1 MGETEEREMVDLF
14 VAGGG
19 VNGCA
24 IARDAAG
31 RGQSVVLAEQG
42 DLASATSSASSKLIH
57 GGLRYLETYE
67 FKLVREAL
75 RERAVLLAALPHIAW
90 PMRFVLPHHTGL
102 RPRWMLRAGLFLYDH
117 LASRGGL
124 PASRAVNL
132 TTHPAGR
139 LLKSS
144 FTSGFEYS
152 DGWVDDSRLVV
163 LNARDARERGAEILT
178 RAKVTSARRHA
189 DHWEIEIDRGGVL
202 EIRRARM
209 LVNAAGPWA
218 GLLSEHIGPRHG
230 LRLVRG
236 SHIVVPRLEGH
247 DQPYI
252 LQGHD
257 GRIVFLIPFEEDFTL
272 IGTTEAEHGADP
284 ASAECSEAET
294 EYLIA
299 FVNDYLAKPVTK
311 SDIVWSFSGVR
322 PLIESGGDAT
332 SASRDYQLVRDDKG
346 GAPLLTV
353 LGGKITAY
361 RILAEQ
367 ALDKLGVP
375 GAWTAGAALPGG
387 DFDRAEKPAMVKALV
402 ADYPFL
408 TETWARRLV
417 TAYGTDARRILGA
430 AKSTQDLGGDFGATL
445 TAAEVHHMMV
455 HEFARTAEDIVW
467 RRSKLGLKL
476 SEDEIAGL
484 AAWLAGKDRS

>member
-1 MGETEEREMVDLF
+1 MTGTTQSDIADLF

-19 VNGCA
+19 VNGAA

-31 RGQSVVLAEQG
+31 RGLSVVLAEQG

-75 RERAVLLAALPHIAW
+75 RERAVLLDALPHIAW
-90 PMRFVLPHHTGL
+90 PMRFILPHHKGL

-124 PASRAVNL
+124 AASRAVNL
-132 TTHPAGR
+132 TTHPGGR
-139 LLKSS
+139 LLKPA
-144 FTSGFEYS
+144 FTRGFEYS

-163 LNARDARERGAEILT
+163 LNARDAAERGAEILT
-178 RAKVTSARRHA
+178 RARVTAARRKA
-189 DHWEIEIDRGGVL
+189 DHWEIEIDRERRV
-202 EIRRARM
+202 ETRRARM

-247 DQPYI
+247 EQPYI
-252 LQGHD
+252 LQGRD
-257 GRIVFLIPFEEDFTL
+257 KRIVFLIPFEEDFTL

-284 ASAECSEAET
+284 GTAACYEAET
-294 EYLIA
+294 DYLIA
-299 FVNDYLAKPVTK
+299 FVNDYLAKPV
-311 SDIVWSFSGVR
+311 SRDDIVWSFSGVR
-322 PLIESGGDAT
+322 PLIESEGDAT
-332 SASRDYQLVRDDKG
+332 SASRDYQLLREDAG

-367 ALDKLGVP
+367 AVDKLGAP
-375 GAWTAGAALPGG
+375 GAWTARAPLPGG
-387 DFDRAEKPAMVKALV
+387 DFDRADKPAMVRALV

-408 TETWARRLV
+408 SEKWARRLV

-430 AKSTQDLGGDFGATL
+430 AQRAEDLGRDFGATL
-445 TAAEVHHMMV
+445 TEAEVRHLRT
-455 HEFARTAEDIVW
+455 HEFATTAEDVVW
-467 RRSKLGLKL
+467 RRSKLGLRM
-476 SEDEIAGL
+476 SEGEIAALGR
-484 AAWLAGKDRS
+484 WLAGEEKS

>member
-1 MGETEEREMVDLF
+1 MAETSEREMVDLF

-19 VNGCA
+19 VNGTA

-31 RGQSVVLAEQG
+31 RGLSVALAEQD

-75 RERAVLLAALPHIAW
+75 RERAVLLDALPHIAW
-90 PMRFVLPHHTGL
+90 PMRFILPHHKGL

-132 TTHPAGR
+132 PIHPGGK
-139 LLKSS
+139 LLKDA
-144 FTSGFEYS
+144 FTKGFEYS

-178 RAKVTSARRHA
+178 RARVTGAHRHA
-189 DHWEIEIDRGGVL
+189 DHWEIEVDQGGVV
-202 EIRRARM
+202 ETRRARM

-252 LQGHD
+252 LQGRD
-257 GRIVFLIPFEEDFTL
+257 GRIAFLLPFEEEFTL
-272 IGTTEAEHGADP
+272 IGTTEAEHGTDP
-284 ASAECSEAET
+284 ATAACSQAET
-294 EYLIA
+294 DYLIA
-299 FVNDYLAKPVTK
+299 FVNEYLARPV
-311 SDIVWSFSGVR
+311 SRDDIVWNFSGVR
-322 PLIESGGDAT
+322 PLIESEGDAT
-332 SASRDYQLVRDDKG
+332 TASRDYQLLRDDA

-367 ALDKLGVP
+367 AVDKLGVP
-375 GAWTAGAALPGG
+375 GAWTARVPLPGG
-387 DFDRAEKPAMVKALV
+387 DFDRADKPAMVRALV

-408 TETWARRLV
+408 TEKWARRLV

-430 AKSTQDLGGDFGATL
+430 AQSAEDLGRDFGATL
-445 TAAEVHHMMV
+445 TAAEVHHMMT
-455 HEFARTAEDIVW
+455 HEFATTAEDIVW
-467 RRSKLGLKL
+467 RRSKLGLRMN
-476 SEDEIAGL
+476 EGEIAGL
-484 AAWLAGKDRS
+484 ARWLAGEDSA